1 MSREALQRYRAAAPT
16 SEEDAQFLAGCGKAL
31 VGESLAI
38 VDPETRRRLGTG
50 DVGEIWISGPNV
62 AQGYWQNAE
71 ATTATFRARIE
82 GEAEERWLRTG
93 DLGFLDDTGE
103 LFITGRIKDVIIIR
117 GINHYPQDLED
128 TVQASHPA
136 LRRHGGAAFSILDE
150 HGEERL
156 VVVQEVERTQMRRVS
171 IDDIEGTIREAV
183 ATEHELAIQ
192 EIVLIRPG
200 NLPKTTSGKIQ
211 RGLARRLF
219 LDGRLAELEPALP
232 DASA

>member
-1 MSREALQRYRAAAPT
+1 MAGY
-16 SEEDAQFLAGCGKAL
+16 EDAPDAN
-31 VGESLAI
+31 
-38 VDPETRRRLGTG
+38 RRAFHNG
-50 DVGEIWISGPNV
+50 WS
-62 AQGYWQNAE
+62 
-71 ATTATFRARIE
+71 
-82 GEAEERWLRTG
+82 RTG
-93 DLGFLDDTGE
+93 DSGHLDADGY

-128 TVQASHPA
+128 TIQASHPA
-136 LRRHGGAAFSILDE
+136 LRRHGGAAFSTVDE

-156 VVVQEVERTQMRRVS
+156 VVVQEVERTQMRRIS

-183 ATEHELAIQ
+183 ATEHELAID

-219 LDGRLAELEPALP
+219 LDGRLAEFETAVS
-232 DASA
+232 DARA

>member
-1 MSREALQRYRAAAPT
+1 M
-16 SEEDAQFLAGCGKAL
+16 
-31 VGESLAI
+31 
-38 VDPETRRRLGTG
+38 
-50 DVGEIWISGPNV
+50 
-62 AQGYWQNAE
+62 
-71 ATTATFRARIE
+71 
-82 GEAEERWLRTG
+82 
-93 DLGFLDDTGE
+93 
-103 LFITGRIKDVIIIR
+103 IIIR

-171 IDDIEGTIREAV
+171 IDDIEGAIREAV

-192 EIVLIRPG
+192 DIVLIRPG

-232 DASA
+232 DARA